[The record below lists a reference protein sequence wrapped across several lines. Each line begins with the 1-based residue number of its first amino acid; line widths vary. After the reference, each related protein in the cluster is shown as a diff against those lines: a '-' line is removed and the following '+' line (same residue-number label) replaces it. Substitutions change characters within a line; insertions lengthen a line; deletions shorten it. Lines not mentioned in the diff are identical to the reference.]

1 MMNKFVKTLL
11 VAMRYAVLILIGMNI
26 GSMIETGFNNLAVI
40 NLICA
45 AISFGLTFMTVTIE
59 KVEEEEEVE
68 DDE

>member
-1 MMNKFVKTLL
+1 MMNKIVKTLL
-11 VAMRYAVLILIGMNI
+11 VAMRYSVLILMGMNI
-26 GSMIETGFNNLAVI
+26 GSMIETGFSNLAVI
-40 NLICA
+40 NLVVA